1 MKPTISPVGDCA
13 ISIDFGQVIDP
24 KINRQIRQV
33 IEQIKVLQL
42 DGIIELVPT
51 YCALLVQY
59 DAMVYSYSDICRILE
74 PTLQE
79 SVTDSANGLVTIVE
93 IPTVYG
99 GEFGPDLGFVA
110 SHNHLSEAEVV
121 SIHSGTDYL
130 VYMLGFIPGF
140 TYLGGMDPR
149 IATPRLSSP
158 RTLIPAG
165 SVGIAGEQTGTYPS
179 DSPGGWQIIG
189 RTPVTMYDMSKKQ
202 AALLQAGDYVRYV
215 SIDENEFHR
224 IKSLGMEYIPSIYEI
239 ESGDLRGYK

>member
-13 ISIDFGQVIDP
+13 ISIDFGQAIDP

-33 IEQIKVLQL
+33 IEQIKLLQL

-59 DAMVYSYSDICRILE
+59 DAMVYTYSDICGTLNPI
-74 PTLQE
+74 LQE
-79 SVTDSANGLVTIVE
+79 SVTDSGNERVTIVE
-93 IPTVYG
+93 IPTIYG
-99 GEFGPDLGFVA
+99 GEYGPDLGFVA
-110 SHNHLSEAEVV
+110 SHNHISEAEVV
-121 SIHSGTDYL
+121 SIQSGTDYL

-189 RTPVTMYDMSKKQ
+189 RTPLTMYDMSKKQ
-202 AALLQAGDYVRYV
+202 AALLRAGDYVRYV
-215 SIDENEFHR
+215 PIDENEFHR